1 MVCNIL
7 SGGTNFRYYNSCH
20 DNTSTIVKGV
30 NLTSLTPLATVT
42 LYSVT
47 VLWNFGTSFQGTT
60 FDFFKSVLSI
70 VCVVLLL

>member
-1 MVCNIL
+1 MTTPL
-7 SGGTNFRYYNSCH
+7 PL
-20 DNTSTIVKGV
+20 VKGV

-60 FDFFKSVLSI
+60 FDFSRSVLSI

>member
-7 SGGTNFRYYNSCH
+7 SGGTNFRYDNSCH
-20 DNTSTIVKGV
+20 ENTSTIVKGV

-47 VLWNFGTSFQGTT
+47 VLWN
-60 FDFFKSVLSI
+60 
-70 VCVVLLL
+70 